1 LITKELVKSVLTK
14 CQEGLNLM
22 SSEGFIP
29 EALSAPKLR
38 ELVIEALEK
47 APDDHNPETFHALF
61 DHLERGLSTDDVIH
75 ALEGKWEIA
84 RHKFNRDA
92 WQYKYEIDGLS
103 IDDEPITIIIAV
115 DTLRKEFTVVT
126 RWRQV

>member
-1 LITKELVKSVLTK
+1 
-14 CQEGLNLM
+14 M

-84 RHKFNRDA
+84 RHKFNRDE